1 MYNIFAAY
9 YDKLTQNINYAAR
22 AAYFD
27 GLIRANMQ
35 VNPNTILLD
44 MGCGTGSLTVKLA
57 HYGYDMIG
65 MDGSQEMLSTALG
78 KGGEHIQY
86 ICQDFQSMDLFG
98 TVNVVICALDG
109 LNHLTDYQ
117 ALEETF
123 RRISLFTEPGGL
135 FLFDVNTPYKH
146 QQILANHTFVYDL
159 EDIFCVW
166 QNFTQEDPLCTEM
179 VLDFFVPQGKLYQ
192 RQQESFQE
200 RAWPDEVLQELLKR
214 YGYDCLAVYGGDT
227 LNPLQET
234 DERAVY
240 VARKK

>member
-1 MYNIFAAY
+1 MYSVFAAY
-9 YDKLTQNINYAAR
+9 YDKLTQNINYKSR

-27 GLIRANMQ
+27 SLIRANMQ
-35 VNPNTILLD
+35 VGPETILLD
-44 MGCGTGSLTVKLA
+44 MGCGTGSLTVELA
-57 HYGYDMIG
+57 RYGYDMIG
-65 MDGSQEMLSTALG
+65 MDGSQEMLSAAFG

-86 ICQDFQSMDLFG
+86 ICQNFQSMDLFG
-98 TVNVVICALDG
+98 TVNIVICALDG

-117 ALEETF
+117 SLEETF
-123 RRISLFTEPGGL
+123 RRVSLFTEPGGL

-146 QQILANHTFVYDL
+146 QKVLANHTFVYDL
-159 EDIFCVW
+159 EDVFCVW

-179 VLDFFVPQGKLYQ
+179 VLDFFVPQGNLYI

-200 RAWPDEVLQELLKR
+200 RVWPDETLQGLLKQ

-240 VARKK
+240 VAQKK

>member
-1 MYNIFAAY
+1 M
-9 YDKLTQNINYAAR
+9 
-22 AAYFD
+22 
-27 GLIRANMQ
+27 
-35 VNPNTILLD
+35 
-44 MGCGTGSLTVKLA
+44 
-57 HYGYDMIG
+57 
-65 MDGSQEMLSTALG
+65 
-78 KGGEHIQY
+78 
-86 ICQDFQSMDLFG
+86 
-98 TVNVVICALDG
+98 
-109 LNHLTDYQ
+109 
-117 ALEETF
+117 
-123 RRISLFTEPGGL
+123 
-135 FLFDVNTPYKH
+135 
-146 QQILANHTFVYDL
+146 
-159 EDIFCVW
+159 